1 MLYRVVV
8 VVATT
13 LLVATSAFARQGDSG
28 DTSFG
33 WALANKGSMAATSTD
48 ELNRLEPRTSD
59 SDRVLYARF
68 GEVEYLIRD
77 PATLD
82 RADSLIEPIRQLGES
97 ARQIRP
103 LNGGDLSDKR
113 NRREWKERLRPFKEK
128 RAQLLLRVSPQIEA
142 LARDAI
148 AKGKAQRLN

>member
-1 MLYRVVV
+1 MLYRVVA

-13 LLVATSAFARQGDSG
+13 LLVATSAFARQGVSG
-28 DTSFG
+28 NTSFG

-48 ELNRLEPRTSD
+48 DLSRLEPRTSD

-68 GEVEYLIRD
+68 GEDEYLIRD

-82 RADSLIEPIRQLGES
+82 RADSLIAPIRQLGES

-103 LNGGDLSDKR
+103 LNDADLADKR
-113 NRREWKERLRPFKEK
+113 HRREWKERLRPFKEK

-142 LARDAI
+142 LARDAV